1 MKKLHILI
9 AALAVAVV
17 AGGVGYAAIPSA
29 DGTISACKDSTGALK
44 VIDAEAGETCRA
56 GQELLTWNQG
66 AAHVLSNPI
75 SALASSA
82 FNSTDKKVV
91 MATCPDGTRAMSGG
105 GWAAYPYGNGE
116 QLMPG
121 VGISLSRSEGNGWS
135 VAAQEMVPTTE
146 SWTLVASASCVSIS

>member
-66 AAHVLSNPI
+66 AARVLSNPT
-75 SALASSA
+75 ARWRAPR
-82 FNSTDKKVV
+82 ST
-91 MATCPDGTRAMSGG
+91 PPIR
-105 GWAAYPYGNGE
+105 
-116 QLMPG
+116 
-121 VGISLSRSEGNGWS
+121 RS
-135 VAAQEMVPTTE
+135 
-146 SWTLVASASCVSIS
+146 